1 MIDAFLISFF
11 NVFALLIWF
20 QTSAF
25 IEYFRYIP
33 FTDKIIKSYQESI
46 KAGLNMGFINFLS
59 LNYDC
64 FLVRLI
70 TCPFCLNFWISIVTS
85 FFVGYKFF
93 ALIYTSSMIYYKI
106 VNIAT
111 KYERN

>member
-11 NVFALLIWF
+11 NTFALLIWF
-20 QTSAF
+20 KTHAF
-25 IEYFRYIP
+25 IEYFKYFP
-33 FTDKIIKSYQESI
+33 TTSKIIKSYKDSI
-46 KAGLNMGFINFLS
+46 KAGINMDFINFLS
-59 LNYDC
+59 LNYDS
-64 FLVRLI
+64 FLIRLL

-85 FFVGYKFF
+85 FFVGYEFF

-106 VNIAT
+106 VNILT